1 MMDQVTHIIGI
12 AGGSGSGKSWLARYL
27 KEALGADAVIISQ
40 DWYYKDQSSTPAD
53 RRCALNFDHPSAIE
67 NELLLEHLD
76 ALREGQPVRTPRY
89 QFSTHSRHTE
99 TMPVEP
105 ARVVILEGLFVLHE
119 KSILERLTES
129 VFVEVPADV
138 RLLRRLRRDSAER
151 GISTEETLRLYETF
165 ARPMHELFIQPSTAN
180 ARRVWHPLCEPTF
193 PGRFASC
200 IKQRLSP

>member
-1 MMDQVTHIIGI
+1 MNQVTQIIGI

-27 KEALGADAVIISQ
+27 KDALGADATIISQ

-53 RRCALNFDHPSAIE
+53 RRDALNFDHPSAIE

-76 ALREGQPVRTPRY
+76 TLREGQPVRTPRY
-89 QFSTHSRHTE
+89 QFSTHSRVAE
-99 TMPVEP
+99 TVTVEP

-119 KSILERLTES
+119 QAILDRLMES

-138 RLLRRLRRDSAER
+138 RLVRRLRRDSAER
-151 GISTEETLRLYETF
+151 AISTDETLRLYETF
-165 ARPMHELFIQPSTAN
+165 ARPMHELFIQPSAAN
-180 ARRVWHPLCEPTF
+180 ATRVWHPLCEPTF

-200 IKQRLSP
+200 IKQRITQ